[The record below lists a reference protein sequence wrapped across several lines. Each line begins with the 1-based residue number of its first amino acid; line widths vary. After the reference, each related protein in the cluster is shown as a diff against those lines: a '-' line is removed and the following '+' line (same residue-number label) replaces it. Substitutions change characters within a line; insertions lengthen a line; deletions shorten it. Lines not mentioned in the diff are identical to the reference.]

1 MHENS
6 HQSLLVE
13 SSLSGAAWQQLASVY
28 PLAETERRAEGL
40 AVAADMPLALAYYLA
55 AHGME
60 RYEIEHFISPR
71 LRDSLPDPHIMQDA
85 ERAITLICNAIEAK
99 QPIGIF
105 GDYDVDGACSA
116 ALFRSVLA
124 PLGCPVYC
132 HIPDRFSEG
141 YGPNIT
147 ALEGLK
153 AQGAELILTVD
164 CGITAHQPLE
174 AAAEAG
180 MNIIVV
186 DHHKAGPSLPQAQAV
201 VNPNRLDDD
210 SGLGHL
216 CAAGVCFVVLAGVI
230 RQCRARALTL
240 PNGNMPD
247 LLSVLDLVALA
258 TICDIVPLKGINR
271 TFVKQGLKVLAQ
283 RQNTGL
289 RALMDIARLDRRPTP
304 HTLGFLLGPRL
315 NAGGR
320 LGQSDLGLQLLSSA
334 DDDLA
339 NAIAQQLDELNMQ
352 RRITEKEVQQQAEEM
367 ALAKLAKNP
376 GLTVLVLASEGWHEG
391 VIGIVA
397 GRIKDR
403 FNRPSIVISLDEAGT
418 GKGSGRSVKGFS
430 LGDAI
435 MAARQQDILVS
446 GGGHDM
452 AAGLGLEAH
461 KLPELEAFML
471 ARANSIFAEPPR
483 KTFLAAH
490 NVSVAGLDFAFS
502 EWLEKIGPFGS
513 GFAEPR
519 FYITHCRLTRHHW
532 MGAEKQHLSVSLDD
546 GTAPALRAVAFNL
559 AGTDL
564 GKAIQ
569 DNPDPG
575 PVMVLGTLRADTYRG
590 GKNVQFMIEDIALN
604 P

>member
-116 ALFRSVLA
+116 ALFRAVLA

-289 RALMDIARLDRRPTP
+289 RALMDIVRLDRRPTP

-452 AAGLGLEAH
+452 AAGLGLEAY

-590 GKNVQFMIEDIALN
+590 GKNVQFIIEDIALN

>member
-1 MHENS
+1 MQDNS
-6 HQSLLVE
+6 PHRLLVE
-13 SSLSGAAWQQLASVY
+13 NSLSEAAWQQFASVY

-40 AVAADMPLALAYYLA
+40 AGLKDMPLALAYYLA

-60 RYEIEHFISPR
+60 SHEIDDFISPR
-71 LRDSLPDPHIMQDA
+71 LRDSLPDPHLMQDA

-116 ALFRSVLA
+116 ALFRAVLA
-124 PLGCPVYC
+124 PLGCAVYC

-174 AAAEAG
+174 AAAKAG
-180 MNIIVV
+180 MDIIVV

-216 CAAGVCFVVLAGVI
+216 CAAGVCFLVLAGVI
-230 RQCRARALTL
+230 RQCRARALSL

-258 TICDIVPLKGINR
+258 TICDIVPLKGVNR

-289 RALMDIARLDRRPTP
+289 RALMDIARLDHRPNT

-320 LGQSDLGLQLLSSA
+320 LGRSDLGLQLLSSS

-367 ALAKLAKNP
+367 ALAKLTENP
-376 GLTVLVLASEGWHEG
+376 ELTVLVLASEGWHEG

-403 FNRPSIVISLDEAGT
+403 FNRPSIVISLDDSGI
-418 GKGSGRSVKGFS
+418 GKGSGRSIKGFS

-435 MAARQQDILVS
+435 IAARQQDILTS

-452 AAGLGLEAH
+452 AAGLGVQAH
-461 KLPELEAFML
+461 KLPELEAFMIE
-471 ARANSIFAEPPR
+471 RTNSIFAEPPK
-483 KTFLAAH
+483 KTFQAAH
-490 NVSVAGLDFAFS
+490 NVSVASLDFTFC

-559 AGTDL
+559 AGTPL
-564 GKAIQ
+564 GKALQ

-575 PVMVLGTLRADTYRG
+575 PVMVLGTLRPDSFRG
-590 GKNVQFMIEDIALN
+590 GRNVQFMIEDIALSA
-604 P
+604 

>member
-13 SSLSGAAWQQLASVY
+13 SSLSGAAWQQLAFVY

-116 ALFRSVLA
+116 ALFRAVLT

>member
-1 MHENS
+1 
-6 HQSLLVE
+6 
-13 SSLSGAAWQQLASVY
+13 
-28 PLAETERRAEGL
+28 
-40 AVAADMPLALAYYLA
+40 
-55 AHGME
+55 
-60 RYEIEHFISPR
+60 
-71 LRDSLPDPHIMQDA
+71 
-85 ERAITLICNAIEAK
+85 
-99 QPIGIF
+99 
-105 GDYDVDGACSA
+105 
-116 ALFRSVLA
+116 
-124 PLGCPVYC
+124 
-132 HIPDRFSEG
+132 
-141 YGPNIT
+141 
-147 ALEGLK
+147 
-153 AQGAELILTVD
+153 
-164 CGITAHQPLE
+164 
-174 AAAEAG
+174 
-180 MNIIVV
+180 
-186 DHHKAGPSLPQAQAV
+186 
-201 VNPNRLDDD
+201 
-210 SGLGHL
+210 
-216 CAAGVCFVVLAGVI
+216 
-230 RQCRARALTL
+230 
-240 PNGNMPD
+240 
-247 LLSVLDLVALA
+247 VALA
-258 TICDIVPLKGINR
+258 TICDIVPLKGVNR

-452 AAGLGLEAH
+452 AAGLGLEVH
-461 KLPELEAFML
+461 KQPELEAFML

>member
-1 MHENS
+1 MQETSHDRVLVENS
-6 HQSLLVE
+6 
-13 SSLSGAAWQQLASVY
+13 LSQAAWQQFPSIY

-40 AVAADMPLALAYYLA
+40 AVSKNMPLALAYYLA
-55 AHGME
+55 ANGME
-60 RYEIEHFISPR
+60 SNEIDNFISPR
-71 LRDSLPDPHIMQDA
+71 LRDSLPDPHIMLDA

-116 ALFRSVLA
+116 ALFRAVLA
-124 PLGCPVYC
+124 PLGCSVYC

-153 AQGAELILTVD
+153 AQGAGLILTVD

-174 AAAEAG
+174 AAAKAG
-180 MNIIVV
+180 MDIIVV
-186 DHHKAGPSLPQAQAV
+186 DHHKAGPSLPRAQAV

-216 CAAGVCFVVLAGVI
+216 CATGVCFLVLAGVI

-240 PNGNMPD
+240 PNGDMPD
-247 LLSVLDLVALA
+247 LLSILDLVALA
-258 TICDIVPLKGINR
+258 TICDIVPLKGVNR

-289 RALMDIARLDRRPTP
+289 RALMDIAQLDSRPNT

-320 LGQSDLGLQLLSSA
+320 LGRSDLGLQLLSSA

-352 RRITEKEVQQQAEEM
+352 RRITEKEVQQQAEEI
-367 ALAKLAKNP
+367 ALAKLDENP
-376 GLTVLVLASEGWHEG
+376 ELTVLVLASEGWHEG

-397 GRIKDR
+397 GKIKDR
-403 FNRPSIVISLDEAGT
+403 FNRPAIIISLDDSGM

-435 MAARQQDILVS
+435 VAARQQDILTS

-452 AAGLGLEAH
+452 AAGLEVQEH
-461 KLPELEAFML
+461 KLMELESFLL
-471 ARANSIFAEPPR
+471 ARANFTFSEPPK
-483 KTFLAAH
+483 KTFQAAH
-490 NVSVAGLDFAFS
+490 NASVASLDYNFC

-519 FYITHCRLTRHHW
+519 FYITHCRLIRHHW
-532 MGAEKQHLSVSLDD
+532 MGAEKQHLSVLLDD

-559 AGTDL
+559 AGTPL
-564 GKAIQ
+564 GKALQ

-575 PVMVLGTLRADTYRG
+575 PVMVLGTLRPDSFRG
-590 GKNVQFMIEDIALN
+590 GRNVQFMIEDIALSV
-604 P
+604 